1 MKAALL
7 SPPRTIDEL
16 MARAWLLEQEATQRY
31 TEFAEVMETHNNREV
46 ADLFRSLAAQEA
58 AHAEHIRHKMRWQ
71 HPPTPNGADAAPEAP
86 PLEEAHYLMQP
97 WHALQI
103 ALQAEQKAQDFF
115 AWLAQSCD
123 DGELRRAALELQAEE
138 KEHIALLQSWLRRV
152 PEPAPDWD
160 QDPDPPRYTD

>member
-7 SPPRTIDEL
+7 SPPRSIDEL

-58 AHAEHIRHKMRWQ
+58 AHADHIHKRMGWAR
-71 HPPTPNGADAAPEAP
+71 PPDAAATVAAPEAP

-97 WHALQI
+97 WHALTI
-103 ALQAEQKAQDFF
+103 ALQAEQQAHDFF

-123 DGELRRAALELQAEE
+123 DPELRRAATDLQAEE

>member
-7 SPPRTIDEL
+7 SSPRSIDEL
-16 MARAWLLEQEATQRY
+16 MARAWLLEQEAAQRY

-58 AHAEHIRHKMRWQ
+58 AHAEHIQRKMHWQ
-71 HPPTPNGADAAPEAP
+71 HPPSAAEEGAPEAP

-97 WHALQI
+97 WHALQL
-103 ALQAEQKAQDFF
+103 AVQAEQKAHDFF

-123 DGELRRAALELQAEE
+123 NEELRIAATELQAEE
-138 KEHIALLQSWLRRV
+138 KEHIALLQSWPRAC
-152 PEPAPDWD
+152 PSPAPTGT
-160 QDPDPPRYTD
+160 RT